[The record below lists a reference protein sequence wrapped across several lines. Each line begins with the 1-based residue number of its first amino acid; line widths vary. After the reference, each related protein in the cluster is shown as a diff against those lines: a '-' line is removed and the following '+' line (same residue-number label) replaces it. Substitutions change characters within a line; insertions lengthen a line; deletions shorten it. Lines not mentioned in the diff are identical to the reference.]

1 MEFKENDLK
10 KLLSNVFNIPQDTVG
25 DDTSIDTVES
35 WDSLKHLE
43 LVLSLEEKFNVT
55 FKEEETVEILNYQ
68 LIKMILAKHG
78 ISFVNELV
86 K

>member
-1 MEFKENDLK
+1 MEFKEDDLK
-10 KLLSNVFNIPQDTVG
+10 RVLSNVFNIPQETVG

-43 LVLSLEEKFNVT
+43 LVLSLEEKFDVT
-55 FKEEETVEILNYQ
+55 LKEEETVEILNYQ
-68 LIKMILAKHG
+68 LIKMVLAKHG
-78 ISFVNELV
+78 ISLVNEIA